1 VREGRSKQRIVH
13 SELDVK
19 SWLARKP
26 GVDEVRP
33 GRCACCGAA
42 SRPVGGGIMLHGHG
56 LRTRQV
62 RGPLSPDEP
71 PTTAEVACRR
81 YRCQRCH
88 AVLIVVPR
96 GVLPH
101 RYFSASAIGL
111 ALALFGVEHLA
122 ASEVRR
128 RTSPWRVV
136 GDAAASSWVALRR
149 WCAAAR
155 TGRLWSGVVRPRPTG
170 SYRVVAERVALV
182 LASRAPPPWDASPA
196 VRAFA
201 GAARAG

>member
-1 VREGRSKQRIVH
+1 VREGRSTQRIVH

-19 SWLARKP
+19 TWLARKP

-33 GRCACCGAA
+33 GRCTCCGAA
-42 SRPVGGGIMLHGHG
+42 SRPVGGKITLHGHG
-56 LRTRQV
+56 LRTRQL

-71 PTTAEVACRR
+71 PTTVEIPCRR
-81 YRCQRCH
+81 YHCQLCN

-111 ALALFGVEHLA
+111 ALALYGVEHLA
-122 ASEVRR
+122 APEVRR

-136 GDAAASSWVALRR
+136 GAAAASSWVALRR
-149 WCAAAR
+149 WSAAAR
-155 TGRLWSGVVRPRPTG
+155 TGRLWGGVVGPRPTG
-170 SYRVVAERVALV
+170 SCRAVAERVALV
-182 LASRAPPPWDASPA
+182 LASRAPPPWEAAVA

-201 GAARAG
+201 GAALAG

>member
-1 VREGRSKQRIVH
+1 MREGRSKQRIVH

-19 SWLARKP
+19 TWLERKP

-42 SRPVGGGIMLHGHG
+42 SRPVGGLIALHGHG

-71 PTTAEVACRR
+71 STTVEVACRR
-81 YRCQRCH
+81 YRCQCCH

-101 RYFSASAIGL
+101 RYFSASAISL
-111 ALALFGVEHLA
+111 ALALFGVERLTA
-122 ASEVRR
+122 TEVRR
-128 RTSPWRVV
+128 RISPWRVV
-136 GDAAASSWVALRR
+136 GDAAASSWVALLR
-149 WCAAAR
+149 WCAAAK
-155 TGRLWSGVVRPRPTG
+155 TGRLWRGVVRPLPTG
-170 SYRVVAERVALV
+170 TCRAVAEHVALA
-182 LASRAPPPWDASPA
+182 LASRAPPPWEATVA

-201 GAARAG
+201 GAALAA